1 MKEAEGIGKTYE
13 EAVNDGLKKIGLPK
27 SSVNIELVKEA
38 KKTFF
43 SILEPRQ
50 VKVII
55 TEKENNESTDTNTQE
70 THVEKVYEKPS
81 EEDKEEVKKI
91 VESFIKDYIS
101 ALGIE
106 LNVEIEEKE
115 DVIKVNLNGEKAGL
129 VIGYRGETLE
139 ALQVLVVNIANRN
152 REKRVRILI
161 DAENYRQKREK
172 TLEEL
177 AHKVA
182 SSVVAKRRSISLEPM
197 VAFERKVIHEALQDH
212 PKVKTASVGEE
223 PYRKVVISLK

>member
-13 EAVNDGLKKIGLPK
+13 EAVNDGLKKIGLSK
-27 SSVNIELVKEA
+27 KDVDIELLKEP

-50 VKVII
+50 VRVKI
-55 TEKENNESTDTNTQE
+55 TEKEHIEEIGQTKEHFPKS
-70 THVEKVYEKPS
+70 YSKPNDN
-81 EEDKEEVKKI
+81 DKKGAKEIAEA
-91 VESFIKDYIS
+91 FIKDYLN

-106 LNVEIEEKE
+106 LNIEIREDN
-115 DVIKVNLNGEKAGL
+115 DVIRIELFGEKAGL

-139 ALQVLVVNIANRN
+139 ALQVLVTNIANKN
-152 REKRVRILI
+152 RETRVRVII
-161 DAENYRQKREK
+161 DAENYRKKREK

-177 AHKVA
+177 AKKVA
-182 SSVVAKRRSISLEPM
+182 NTVVSKRKSITLEPM
-197 VAFERKVIHEALQDH
+197 VAFERKIIHETLQNNS
-212 PKVKTASVGEE
+212 KVKTMSVGEE

>member
-1 MKEAEGIGKTYE
+1 M
-13 EAVNDGLKKIGLPK
+13 
-27 SSVNIELVKEA
+27 
-38 KKTFF
+38 
-43 SILEPRQ
+43 
-50 VKVII
+50 
-55 TEKENNESTDTNTQE
+55 
-70 THVEKVYEKPS
+70 
-81 EEDKEEVKKI
+81 
-91 VESFIKDYIS
+91 ESFIKDYIS